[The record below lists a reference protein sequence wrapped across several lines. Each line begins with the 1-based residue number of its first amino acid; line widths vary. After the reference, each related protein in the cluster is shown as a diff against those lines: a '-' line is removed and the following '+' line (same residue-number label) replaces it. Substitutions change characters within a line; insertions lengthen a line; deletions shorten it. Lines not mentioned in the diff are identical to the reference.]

1 MESSAAAAEVSRQA
15 HGLSREEVL
24 RRIAQRYK
32 SAALIEWC
40 LNPEQL
46 DPASRSRIECNFF

>member
-1 MESSAAAAEVSRQA
+1 MESSAAEGSRQA